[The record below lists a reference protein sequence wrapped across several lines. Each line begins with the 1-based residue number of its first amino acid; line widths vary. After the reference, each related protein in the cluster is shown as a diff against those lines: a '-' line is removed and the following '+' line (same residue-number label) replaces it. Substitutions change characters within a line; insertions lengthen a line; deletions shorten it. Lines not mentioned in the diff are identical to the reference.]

1 MVDITPLLPGGRQIV
16 ESYGGGGFRVS
27 GQRYQG
33 SILVLPERTVA
44 WPVKIFTEIT
54 LDSLAPLF
62 AVAPAAGELRPE
74 LLLLGCGPRLLL
86 LPGELRRALRT
97 QGLVCEAMDTGA
109 ACRTYN
115 VLLAEGRAVAAALV
129 AVE

>member
-1 MVDITPLLPGGRQIV
+1 MVDITPLLPGGRQVI

-27 GQRYQG
+27 GQRLEG
-33 SILVLPERTVA
+33 SILVLPDRTLG
-44 WPVKIFTEIT
+44 WPVAQFAEIT
-54 LDSLAPLF
+54 LQNLAPLF
-62 AVAPAAGELRPE
+62 ESAPAAGELRAE
-74 LLLLGCGPRLLL
+74 LLLIGCGARLQL
-86 LPGELRRALRT
+86 LPGDLRRALRA

-129 AVE
+129 AVN